1 MIIGGGDDTRS
12 DNGRRRRDEDYGLC
26 PCPFFYQQPTK
37 CKPSGRTAYNDLER
51 NPSGHTEVRTSI
63 MDEYNYI

>member
-26 PCPFFYQQPTK
+26 PRPFLSKIDQMQAVRSAVGQQPGNEI
-37 CKPSGRTAYNDLER
+37 CPVGRQ
-51 NPSGHTEVRTSI
+51 
-63 MDEYNYI
+63 